1 MSVVEAGIPVSAVQ
15 ADACP
20 LCSSHD
26 ARATKAV
33 RPADKRDIAFPW
45 FVAVT
50 AAVVIA
56 SVGVG
61 PDRFFGLG
69 AVTGIAAG
77 ALLAMQAVRGAVR
90 ARNSVHTQAM
100 RDLSEDADQRV
111 AMVIKQFEWAVND
124 VVKLKREHE
133 RAQVTA
139 DLLVVQGR
147 ARERHVRKI
156 ERELAEAKERLASL
170 TTLRRASGRAELD
183 PAAAATTADDAVKA
197 WWGLHTSE
205 GAARLELECDMSY
218 RPTRIRITDR
228 FGEVKV
234 KSMTAMHS
242 GEGSLSFAIGEP
254 PADLVV
260 ALETGREHGYRFEA
274 LCQFEWRPVQL
285 IDTGR
290 RTKLVQDRSGRLF
303 RVNDADAVARMTTF
317 NPFDLT
323 SDNAQLTLN

>member
-1 MSVVEAGIPVSAVQ
+1 MSVVEAGLPISATQ

-20 LCSSHD
+20 LCSAD
-26 ARATKAV
+26 QKTPAV
-33 RPADKRDIAFPW
+33 VAADRRDVAFPW
-45 FVAVT
+45 FLAMT

-56 SVGVG
+56 SIGIG

-77 ALLAMQAVRGAVR
+77 ALLAVQAVRGAVR
-90 ARNSVHTQAM
+90 VRDRRHAQAVGQM
-100 RDLSEDADQRV
+100 NEDADDRV

-147 ARERHVRKI
+147 ARERHIRKM
-156 ERELAEAKERLASL
+156 ERDLAEARERLATLTSL
-170 TTLRRASGRAELD
+170 RSASDRAEFD
-183 PAAAATTADDAVKA
+183 PAHAATDDAVRA
-197 WWGLHTSE
+197 WWGLHTAGGS
-205 GAARLELECDMSY
+205 ARLELECDMSY

-228 FGEVKV
+228 FGEVKI

-242 GEGSLSFAIGEP
+242 GDGSLTFAIGEP
-254 PADLVV
+254 PADLVA
-260 ALETGREHGYRFEA
+260 ALETGRESGYRFEA
-274 LCQFEWRPVQL
+274 LCEFEWRPVRL

-290 RTKLVQDRSGRLF
+290 RTKLVQDKQGRIF

-323 SDNAQLTLN
+323 SDSAQLTLN

>member
-1 MSVVEAGIPVSAVQ
+1 MCSAEHE
-15 ADACP
+15 P
-20 LCSSHD
+20 
-26 ARATKAV
+26 ARAV
-33 RPADKRDIAFPW
+33 PSADKRDIAFPW
-45 FVAVT
+45 FFAIT

-56 SVGVG
+56 SVGIG

-69 AVTGIAAG
+69 AVTGIAIG
-77 ALLAMQAVRGAVR
+77 ALLAAQAVRSAVNV
-90 ARNSVHTQAM
+90 RNSRHAQTVRQM
-100 RDLSEDADQRV
+100 SEDADDRV

-147 ARERHVRKI
+147 GRERHIRKM
-156 ERELAEAKERLASL
+156 ERDLTEMRERV
-170 TTLRRASGRAELD
+170 TTLTSLRSASDRAEFE
-183 PAAAATTADDAVKA
+183 PARAASDEAVRA
-197 WWGLHTSE
+197 WWGLHTTGGST
-205 GAARLELECDMSY
+205 RLELECDMSY

-228 FGEVKV
+228 FGEVKT

-242 GEGSLSFAIGEP
+242 GDGSLTFAIGEP
-254 PADLVV
+254 PADLLA
-260 ALETGREHGYRFEA
+260 ALETGRESGYKFEA
-274 LCQFEWRPVQL
+274 LCEYEWRPVTL

-290 RTKLVQDRSGRLF
+290 RTKLIQDKQGRLF
-303 RVNDADAVARMTTF
+303 RVNDADAIARMTTF

>member
-1 MSVVEAGIPVSAVQ
+1 VSVVEAGIPVSASQ

-20 LCSSHD
+20 LCSKHERPRPV
-26 ARATKAV
+26 ARS
-33 RPADKRDIAFPW
+33 DKRDIAFPW
-45 FVAVT
+45 FFAMT

-56 SVGVG
+56 SVGIG

-69 AVTGIAAG
+69 AVSGIAAG
-77 ALLAMQAVRGAVR
+77 ALLAVQAVRSALKVRDGQHAQAVK
-90 ARNSVHTQAM
+90 
-100 RDLSEDADQRV
+100 DLSEDADDRV

-147 ARERHVRKI
+147 ARERHIRKM
-156 ERELAEAKERLASL
+156 ERDLAEARERLATL
-170 TTLRRASGRAELD
+170 TTLRSASDRAEFD
-183 PAAAATTADDAVKA
+183 PAHAAADDAVRA
-197 WWGLHTSE
+197 WWGLHTAGGSS
-205 GAARLELECDMSY
+205 RLELECDMSY

-228 FGEVKV
+228 FGEVKI

-242 GEGSLSFAIGEP
+242 GDGSLTFAIGEP
-254 PADLVV
+254 PADLVA
-260 ALETGREHGYRFEA
+260 ALETGRESGYRFEA
-274 LCQFEWRPVQL
+274 LCEFEWRPVKL

-290 RTKLVQDRSGRLF
+290 RTKIVQDKQGRLF
-303 RVNDADAVARMTTF
+303 RVNDADAIARMTTF

-323 SDNAQLTLN
+323 SDSAQLTLN

>member
-1 MSVVEAGIPVSAVQ
+1 MSVVEAGIPVIAAQ

-20 LCSSHD
+20 LCS
-26 ARATKAV
+26 AREQKPIV

-45 FVAVT
+45 FLAVT
-50 AAVVIA
+50 TAVVIA

-90 ARNSVHTQAM
+90 VRNSVHAQAV
-100 RDLSEDADQRV
+100 RDLGEDADQRV

-147 ARERHVRKI
+147 ARERHIRKM
-156 ERELAEAKERLASL
+156 ERDLAEANERVATL
-170 TTLRRASGRAELD
+170 TTLRSSSARGEFEPSSAS
-183 PAAAATTADDAVKA
+183 PASDAVRA

-205 GAARLELECDMSY
+205 GTSRLELECDMTY

-228 FGEVKV
+228 FGEVKI

-254 PADLVV
+254 PADLVA
-260 ALETGREHGYRFEA
+260 ALETGREHGYRLEA
-274 LCQFEWRPVQL
+274 LCQYEWRPVKL
-285 IDTGR
+285 IDTGK

-303 RVNDADAVARMTTF
+303 RVNDADAIARMTTF

-323 SDNAQLTLN
+323 SDSAQLTLN